1 MAPSAPLD
9 QIAERVERLLLRHAE
24 MQRAHQAMARQIEA
38 LTLERD
44 ALKTRLRTARDRLDT
59 LIERLPPDPPAVR
72 DAAAAESQ
80 GFE

>member
-9 QIAERVERLLLRHAE
+9 QIAERVERLLLRHTE
-24 MQRAHQAMARQIEA
+24 MQRTQQAMARQIEA

-44 ALKTRLRTARDRLDT
+44 ALKTRLHTARHRLDA
-59 LIERLPPDPPAVR
+59 LIDRLPPDAPALQ
-72 DAAAAESQ
+72 DAAESQ

>member
-24 MQRAHQAMARQIEA
+24 MQRTQQAMARQIEA

-44 ALKTRLRTARDRLDT
+44 ALKTRLHTARHRLDA
-59 LIERLPPDPPAVR
+59 LIDRLPPDPPALQDV
-72 DAAAAESQ
+72 AESQ